1 MARPTHII
9 PSILA
14 ADYTRLGD
22 EVISVDVAGAD
33 RFHLDVMDGHVV
45 KNLSFGPD
53 LIRAIRPLTH
63 KPFEV
68 HLMAT
73 PALDWIEP
81 LRQAGSDRILLHLG
95 QDFDTKSTLQAI
107 LAAGMKAGIVLA
119 PDEPAQSVLPLLNLI
134 DFINVLTVI
143 PGFGGQ
149 PFMTGMMPKVSEL
162 RALIAE
168 RPIDL
173 AVDGGVNLSTVPIAA
188 QAGANV
194 FIAGTGIYSVGA
206 TRYAE
211 TIKNMRILADANR
224 PTGV

>member
-1 MARPTHII
+1 
-9 PSILA
+9 
-14 ADYTRLGD
+14 
-22 EVISVDVAGAD
+22 
-33 RFHLDVMDGHVV
+33 
-45 KNLSFGPD
+45 
-53 LIRAIRPLTH
+53 
-63 KPFEV
+63 
-68 HLMAT
+68 
-73 PALDWIEP
+73 
-81 LRQAGSDRILLHLG
+81 
-95 QDFDTKSTLQAI
+95 
-107 LAAGMKAGIVLA
+107 MKAGIVLA
-119 PDEPAQSVLPLLNLI
+119 PDEPAQSVLPLLDLI